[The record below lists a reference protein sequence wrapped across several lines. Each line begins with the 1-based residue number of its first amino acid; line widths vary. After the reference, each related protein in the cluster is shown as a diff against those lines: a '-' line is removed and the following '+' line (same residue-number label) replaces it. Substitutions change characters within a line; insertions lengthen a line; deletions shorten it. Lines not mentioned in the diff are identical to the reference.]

1 MASASF
7 PGPERNQ
14 SGYGLGEVDAASPP
28 GGVESAADSASLMS
42 TGPEDAGV
50 ESHPAVRTKETAM
63 KEERASRNIES
74 ERRDMTDS
82 RGKGRDFDCGDLS
95 E

>member
-7 PGPERNQ
+7 PGPERNH

-28 GGVESAADSASLMS
+28 GGVES
-42 TGPEDAGV
+42 
-50 ESHPAVRTKETAM
+50 HPAVRTKETPI

-74 ERRDMTDS
+74 ARRDMTDS
-82 RGKGRDFDCGDLS
+82 GGKGETSIAAIFQKRIRLDSALCQPWPGPVFF
-95 E
+95 